1 MLCSFKTLDLDA
13 TQESSLIKMQKK
25 GMSEM
30 VKCAMLMKECV
41 GKMFITKY
49 DNSRDTA
56 VD

>member
-13 TQESSLIKMQKK
+13 TQESSLIKMQKI

-49 DNSRDTA
+49 DSREEC
-56 VD
+56 